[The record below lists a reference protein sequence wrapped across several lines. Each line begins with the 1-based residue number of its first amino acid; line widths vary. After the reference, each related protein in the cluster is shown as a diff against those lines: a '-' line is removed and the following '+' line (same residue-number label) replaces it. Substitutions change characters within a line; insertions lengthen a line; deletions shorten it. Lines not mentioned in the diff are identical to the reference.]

1 MSFGR
6 VKDVYDMPNLIEIQL
21 DSYNWFLSEGLD
33 EVFDDINPI
42 SNYGGNLVLKFIG
55 FHLDRENIKYSIEE
69 CKERDATY
77 SAPMK
82 VKIRLEN
89 IETGEI
95 KEQEVFMGEF
105 PVMTEQGT
113 FIING
118 AERVIVSQ
126 LVRSPG
132 VYYNESIDKNGK
144 KLYSATV
151 IPNRGAWLEYE
162 TDSNEVMNV
171 RIDKT
176 RKLPITVLARAMG
189 FNSDQ
194 EILDYFGEDERLKAT
209 LEKDNTNTHEEVL
222 LEVYTR

>member
-1 MSFGR
+1 MVHPVPISTGKRTRMSFGR

-42 SNYGGNLVLKFIG
+42 SNYGGNLVLKFVG

-89 IETGEI
+89 IKTGEI

-132 VYYNESIDKNGK
+132 VYYNESIDKTGK
-144 KLYSATV
+144 KLYAATV

-162 TDSNEVMNV
+162 TDSNEVINV

-176 RKLPITVLARAMG
+176 RKQCLPELWDSIPIRKLLT
-189 FNSDQ
+189 
-194 EILDYFGEDERLKAT
+194 ILERMS
-209 LEKDNTNTHEEVL
+209 V
-222 LEVYTR
+222 